1 MGAIGGCCFS
11 CDKIVITPLTFFLDF
26 NVTAHFF
33 SLVIS
38 PKLSHG
44 VSPRLMM
51 SQFSITYLVRNR
63 LQTSETQIRYKK
75 ELKMHYQ

>member
-1 MGAIGGCCFS
+1 MRTIDCTHFMCCENLS
-11 CDKIVITPLTFFLDF
+11 TPLTFLLNV
-26 NVTAHFF
+26 NVTTHF

-51 SQFSITYLVRNR
+51 SQFSTTYPVRNR
-63 LQTSETQIRYKK
+63 LQTSETQIRYKN
-75 ELKMHYQ
+75 ELKNKY

>member
-1 MGAIGGCCFS
+1 MLLLI
-11 CDKIVITPLTFFLDF
+11 
-26 NVTAHFF
+26 F

-51 SQFSITYLVRNR
+51 SQISTTCLVRNR
-63 LQTSETQIRYKK
+63 CQTIETQMRYKN
-75 ELKMHYQ
+75 ELKMHY